1 MTYHGRHGP
10 NVTEYVR
17 NTDNLNEIPESDIPS
32 ASLEY
37 DMEADLAMFTNTN
50 FYDFELGAGE
60 TLPVD
65 GFAGHIDGDAATPNV
80 DMKSLEFT
88 QGMPNRC
95 RLFFALYG
103 VLFSTSTLFMV
114 DRSKPSMV
122 VVASWTLTPQTSN
135 PAADLI

>member
-1 MTYHGRHGP
+1 MTYHGRSGP

-17 NTDNLNEIPESDIPS
+17 NIDNLNEIPDQDIPN

-60 TLPVD
+60 TLPID
-65 GFAGHIDGDAATPNV
+65 GFAEHIDGEAAAPNV
-80 DMKSLEFT
+80 DIKSLEFT

-95 RLFFALYG
+95 RFFFTLLG
-103 VLFSTSTLFMV
+103 LLFSTSTLFVV
-114 DRSKPSMV
+114 DRSKFSMVVVVV
-122 VVASWTLTPQTSN
+122 VVASWTPN
-135 PAADLI
+135 PAAELI